1 MFVKFSWRSLFN
13 FFTSLLMLFSFF
25 LFSAPAHAQNLIG
38 LSEDELVF
46 RGLVGETLQRTVTI
60 FVQRDNVFSLQYV
73 ISDLVD
79 QETKNVI
86 LSEQVS
92 LNPSDLS
99 QLTGNQVVTITIS
112 NVQKFG
118 AYNGYIEFIP
128 YGETEAPRLRLNLV
142 VYLEAV
148 PMVDADVN
156 SKNPI
161 LFVEPS
167 LFDVPFG
174 RPETSNSSPKLG
186 EVVLSM
192 VQSGDSPARILNAKV
207 LAMQSAQGRTLPE
220 DAVQVNTQFPINLEG
235 RDAATIRISAR
246 GRNLPAGEYN
256 GTLLVNVENQPGPV
270 QIPLKVQVKDGPILA
285 FILLCAGP
293 LVGVLFFYW
302 NKDGKSLIEIQQ
314 RIRRLQSIL
323 KSSKFLCIQNQQEA
337 KSKLDAIM
345 DEILQQGNLS
355 EVTNRITELEEF
367 IKAQQ
372 TMGEQYSSNILNQIQ
387 RLEAMPTG
395 KLLRDQMIESLKKLR
410 LDVETGNA
418 PNWEFV
424 EKSIANAQVQI
435 EEMEAIVEEVKA
447 IGGERQT
454 VLQKRLDE
462 ARNMDEFRSILAE
475 GRSILPRQLVE
486 LFTSEEAGSRP
497 DWQRFSLVLQ
507 WRRLAV
513 AAVVYLLTLFVGWIT
528 LYASSPTF
536 GANREDY
543 ITLFLWGVAS
553 NMVGGQSVDLKSI
566 LTRSPQGL
574 TEPEA

>member
-1 MFVKFSWRSLFN
+1 
-13 FFTSLLMLFSFF
+13 
-25 LFSAPAHAQNLIG
+25 
-38 LSEDELVF
+38 
-46 RGLVGETLQRTVTI
+46 
-60 FVQRDNVFSLQYV
+60 
-73 ISDLVD
+73 
-79 QETKNVI
+79 
-86 LSEQVS
+86 
-92 LNPSDLS
+92 
-99 QLTGNQVVTITIS
+99 
-112 NVQKFG
+112 
-118 AYNGYIEFIP
+118 
-128 YGETEAPRLRLNLV
+128 
-142 VYLEAV
+142 
-148 PMVDADVN
+148 
-156 SKNPI
+156 
-161 LFVEPS
+161 
-167 LFDVPFG
+167 
-174 RPETSNSSPKLG
+174 
-186 EVVLSM
+186 
-192 VQSGDSPARILNAKV
+192 
-207 LAMQSAQGRTLPE
+207 
-220 DAVQVNTQFPINLEG
+220 
-235 RDAATIRISAR
+235 
-246 GRNLPAGEYN
+246 
-256 GTLLVNVENQPGPV
+256 
-270 QIPLKVQVKDGPILA
+270 
-285 FILLCAGP
+285 
-293 LVGVLFFYW
+293 
-302 NKDGKSLIEIQQ
+302 
-314 RIRRLQSIL
+314 
-323 KSSKFLCIQNQQEA
+323 
-337 KSKLDAIM
+337 M

-355 EVTNRITELEEF
+355 EVTNRIAELEEF

-424 EKSIANAQVQI
+424 EKSIANAQAQI